1 MVKLGLLLMVLQQ
14 PQIQVT
20 VDRTDAEV
28 GDEIV
33 LTVKVTGPGGV
44 SSEADPPPTSGLDLV
59 GTSFSSVF
67 TSRDG
72 VGVRETTWE
81 YRFKAAEAGRA
92 VIGPIRARVGID
104 IVDGGELSI
113 DVTAVG
119 GEFEE
124 AFDDRV
130 SSIVDAAPGPGSSDD
145 VTVTVVP
152 SRDTIILGEQLDIV
166 VVAWFPRDIRS
177 RLRTR
182 PTLTPPELQGAW
194 TYPRTAALGASD
206 SREVDG
212 RMFDL
217 FVHHQVAFPLT
228 PGELAIGRAT
238 VSYSLPIRTSIL
250 SREVPQEVQSE
261 RRVVT
266 VLPQPRDARPVPFT
280 GAAARNLRF
289 EVLVDT
295 GDFGVGN
302 ASTITARVS
311 GLGNVSLWPE
321 PAFAWPDG
329 VRVYPGRTN
338 VDIVTEQG
346 FVGGT
351 KTFTYLVAPDST
363 GTYDVPPPRYPYF
376 ALDSGRY
383 IDAATDAFRLVARA
397 ARSSPS
403 RGSEVLPI
411 MAGGN
416 IGPLNQFGART
427 QLWMVLL
434 VLGVPP
440 LLAIFVRH
448 RPAVAWGRRRSRPAP
463 ALESTLEVLGQ
474 EFRSKLERLV
484 PVIEAREGDG
494 LPSALR
500 AAGVEAPVATHASK
514 VRDRLRQVL
523 YGPEGALD
531 SAELAAEVQEVIRA
545 LPGGPRGP
553 DRTSRT
559 SAVVMVLLCAVSAP
573 AVAQS
578 MAAEQLYEAG
588 AYRAAA
594 DSFSMRAELEPG
606 ESSHWF
612 NTGAALY
619 GAGDEVQARVAWIR
633 AARLQPRS
641 NAIRDALQLVPA
653 LDAHARRNTWTA
665 PVTVVELLVV
675 AGALWVVAWLVYLA
689 SGKPKRVAVLL
700 GVALLV
706 AGFAG
711 YLHERY
717 QTPVGLLL
725 DSTVALREAPFGGA
739 PPIASLGA
747 GVAVRIVRDEGSW
760 LLVVREGLQGWVL
773 AEAVGRV

>member
-1 MVKLGLLLMVLQQ
+1 LVKLGLLLMVLQQ

-33 LTVKVTGPGGV
+33 LTVKVSGPGGV
-44 SSEADPPPTSGLDLV
+44 ASDADPPPTSGLDLV

-72 VGVRETTWE
+72 VGVRETTWV
-81 YRFKAAEAGRA
+81 YRFLAAEAGRA
-92 VIGPIRARVGID
+92 VIGPIRARVGAD
-104 IVDGGELSI
+104 VVDGGELSI

-119 GEFEE
+119 GGLEE

-130 SSIVDAAPGPGSSDD
+130 GAIVDAAPGPGSSDD

-228 PGELAIGRAT
+228 PGELGIGRAT

-261 RRVVT
+261 RRVVA
-266 VLPQPRDARPVPFT
+266 VLPQPSANRPVPFT
-280 GAAARNLRF
+280 GAAAQHLRF
-289 EVLVDT
+289 AVVVDT

-321 PAFAWPDG
+321 PAFAWPEG
-329 VRVYPGRTN
+329 VRVYPGRTD
-338 VDIVTEQG
+338 VDIATEQG
-346 FVGGT
+346 LVGGT

-403 RGSEVLPI
+403 RGSEILAI
-411 MAGGN
+411 MAGDN
-416 IGPLNQFGART
+416 VQPLDRLAART
-427 QLWMVLL
+427 RLWMVLL
-434 VLGVPP
+434 VLGGPP
-440 LLAIFVRH
+440 LLALLVRH
-448 RPAVAWGRRRSRPAP
+448 RPAVRWRRRRAQP
-463 ALESTLEVLGQ
+463 ALAVESTLEALGH

-484 PVIEAREGDG
+484 PIIEAREGDG
-494 LPSALR
+494 LSSALR

-531 SAELAAEVQEVIRA
+531 SAELAAEIQEVIRA

-559 SAVVMVLLCAVSAP
+559 SAAVMVLLCAASAP
-573 AVAQS
+573 VAAQS

-594 DSFSMRAELEPG
+594 DSFSLRAGLEPG

-641 NAIRDALQLVPA
+641 TPIRDALQLVPA
-653 LDAHARRNTWTA
+653 LDAHARSNTWVA
-665 PVTVVELLVV
+665 PMTVVELLAV
-675 AGALWVVAWLVYLA
+675 AGVLWVLAWLAYLA
-689 SGKPKRVAVLL
+689 WGSPRRLMVPLSA
-700 GVALLV
+700 ALLV

-711 YLHERY
+711 YLHSRY

-725 DSTVALREAPFGGA
+725 DPTVALREAPFGGA
-739 PPIASLGA
+739 PPVASLGA
-747 GVAVRIVRDEGSW
+747 GIAVRILREEGAW

-773 AEAVGRV
+773 AEDVGRV